1 MANFVEENV
10 TFYGNSVQT
19 LFDYTA
25 QRQVLDLSILKA
37 QSRAPESWLCLY
49 KLDRFKKTNSNT
61 FEQPNG
67 QN

>member
-25 QRQVLDLSILKA
+25 QRQVLDLSILKT
-37 QSRAPESWLCLY
+37 QSRAPES
-49 KLDRFKKTNSNT
+49 
-61 FEQPNG
+61 
-67 QN
+67 